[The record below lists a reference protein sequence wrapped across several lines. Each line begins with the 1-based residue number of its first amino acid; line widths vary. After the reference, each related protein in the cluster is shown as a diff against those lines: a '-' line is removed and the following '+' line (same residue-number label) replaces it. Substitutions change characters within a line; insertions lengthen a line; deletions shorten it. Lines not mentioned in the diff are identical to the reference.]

1 MRYSC
6 WHGAADET
14 RSIVRMPVTGRSRQL
29 RPLGAT
35 PGSQRLAVG
44 ALVLLA
50 LIWGYAW
57 VAMKV
62 ALGYTEPFTFAAM
75 RAVLSAVFLMLVLV
89 VLRRPLKPRALGL
102 TALLGLLQTAGFAGL
117 VMWALHSG
125 GAGRTSVLT
134 YTMPFWLL
142 LMAWAALGERLR
154 GLQWVAVALAL
165 GGLVFILSPW
175 RLHGF
180 ASSMLALG
188 GGLCWAL
195 SAVVAKL
202 IHKRHTVDLLSLTA
216 WQMMLGAVPLVI
228 IALLTATKAPVW
240 TGSFIWALAYNVVL
254 ANGLAWVLWLFV
266 LKALPAGTTGVSSLA
281 NPVLGVIFAWI
292 QLGERPGRVDAIGMT
307 LIVVGLAVLTAWE
320 LIRRTPR
327 QTSEL
332 PPRRG

>member
-1 MRYSC
+1 
-6 WHGAADET
+6 
-14 RSIVRMPVTGRSRQL
+14 MPVTGGSQRL
-29 RPLGAT
+29 RALGAT
-35 PGSQRLAVG
+35 PGSKRLAVG
-44 ALVLLA
+44 ALILLA

-62 ALGYTEPFTFAAM
+62 ALGHAEPFTFAAM

-89 VLRRPLKPRALGL
+89 VSRRPLRPRALGL
-102 TALLGLLQTAGFAGL
+102 TALLGLLQTTGFAGL

-180 ASSMLALG
+180 ASSMLAVG
-188 GGLCWAL
+188 GGFCWAL

-216 WQMMLGAVPLVI
+216 WQMILGAVPLVV
-228 IALLTATKAPVW
+228 IAALTATKAPVW
-240 TGSFIWALAYNVVL
+240 TGSFIWALGYNVVL

-266 LKALPAGTTGVSSLA
+266 LKALPAGTSGVSSLA

-292 QLGERPGRVDAIGMT
+292 QLGERPGRVDAVGMS
-307 LIVVGLAVLTAWE
+307 LIVVGLAVLTIWE
-320 LIRRTPR
+320 LLRRTP
-327 QTSEL
+327 QTAPEP